1 MTRTTWQ
8 RAREERGAAVV
19 EFTLVS
25 VVLLGLFLAVLQF
38 AFVLHVRNTVTASA
52 ADGART
58 AAVSGGTLAE
68 GTARTRQLIA
78 AALPDS
84 LVGEV
89 SAGYVDDGGLETVQV
104 QVSTSLPLVGWLGVE
119 HGITASGHAVVEDQ
133 W

>member
-1 MTRTTWQ
+1 
-8 RAREERGAAVV
+8 
-19 EFTLVS
+19 LLS
-25 VVLLGLFLAVLQF
+25 VLKFYLELNE
-38 AFVLHVRNTVTASA
+38 RNTVTARA